1 MKKISI
7 LITVAFIGFINAASA
22 QFPRVAV
29 SYPFTRTVDTTNNY
43 FGTTVPDLYRWL
55 ENDTTAE
62 VKKWVNA
69 ENDLTYSYLDKIPFR
84 QKIKDR
90 ITDIYNYAKYSG
102 ALKNGD
108 NIFYNYN
115 DGLKNQSQIMKQ
127 NGLDGQ
133 AAVFLDPNTLSKAGT
148 ATISID
154 GFSKDHHYAVYHV
167 NRAGSDWETSYV
179 IDVTTGKN
187 TGDSLKW
194 LKFGGGSWQGNG
206 FYYSAYDAPVGGNE
220 LLAKNEFQKVYY
232 HKLGT
237 SQSADKLIYEDKL
250 NPLRYYS
257 ASTTEDEKYLFIS
270 ISTGTDGNEL
280 WYKNLSKNDKEFH
293 LLFKGFEKNY
303 SVLDDVS
310 GKFLV
315 QTNDGADNYHVILV
329 DPKNPDK
336 ANWKEIIPEKPE
348 RASFYTTAGK
358 KIFAGYLKDAITHV
372 YQYTYK
378 GELDHEIDM
387 PGLGTASGF
396 GGYGTDKFVFYDF
409 SSFVIPGTIYKYDI
423 STGKSELFKKPQIKV
438 NTDDYVTEQIFYKSK
453 DGTKIPMFLTHKK
466 GMKMDGSH
474 PTLLYAY
481 GGFDISITP
490 TFSINNYILLE
501 NNGIYAVANIRG
513 GGEYGQK
520 WHDAGRLLNKQNVF
534 DDFIAAA
541 QYLEDNNYTTKD
553 KLAIMGRSNGGLLI
567 GAVETQR
574 PDLFGVCFPGVG
586 VMDMLRFQ
594 KFTVGWGWVSDY
606 GSSDSAKYFKYLYS
620 YSPYHNIKDVT
631 VYPATMVTTADH
643 DDRVVPGH
651 SFKFAAKLQHA
662 QAGKAPILIRIDKQA
677 GHGAGKPLSKI
688 IDEQTDIWSFM
699 FYSMNITPIY

>member
-1 MKKISI
+1 
-7 LITVAFIGFINAASA
+7 
-22 QFPRVAV
+22 
-29 SYPFTRTVDTTNNY
+29 
-43 FGTTVPDLYRWL
+43 
-55 ENDTTAE
+55 
-62 VKKWVNA
+62 
-69 ENDLTYSYLDKIPFR
+69 
-84 QKIKDR
+84 
-90 ITDIYNYAKYSG
+90 
-102 ALKNGD
+102 
-108 NIFYNYN
+108 
-115 DGLKNQSQIMKQ
+115 
-127 NGLDGQ
+127 
-133 AAVFLDPNTLSKAGT
+133 
-148 ATISID
+148 
-154 GFSKDHHYAVYHV
+154 
-167 NRAGSDWETSYV
+167 
-179 IDVTTGKN
+179 
-187 TGDSLKW
+187 
-194 LKFGGGSWQGNG
+194 
-206 FYYSAYDAPVGGNE
+206 
-220 LLAKNEFQKVYY
+220 
-232 HKLGT
+232 
-237 SQSADKLIYEDKL
+237 
-250 NPLRYYS
+250 
-257 ASTTEDEKYLFIS
+257 
-270 ISTGTDGNEL
+270 
-280 WYKNLSKNDKEFH
+280 
-293 LLFKGFEKNY
+293 
-303 SVLDDVS
+303 
-310 GKFLV
+310 
-315 QTNDGADNYHVILV
+315 
-329 DPKNPDK
+329 
-336 ANWKEIIPEKPE
+336 
-348 RASFYTTAGK
+348 
-358 KIFAGYLKDAITHV
+358 V